1 MSRLVYISPD
11 SNTPTGG
18 IKVIYKHAELLA
30 SLGVPATVMHF
41 AQGYRCDWFNHQ
53 APIAYIDQLL
63 TSDIVMVPEI
73 MTILGTQLHSIGV
86 RYCMFVQNGYLV
98 LPTRPIQE
106 VWECY
111 KNAVAIVSISEDT
124 SDYLAS
130 VFPEFAHK
138 IVRVKYSVDT
148 ARFKPEAKL
157 NKATFMPRKLPH
169 HASNVVP
176 WLAKEFPGWTFQ
188 PIHGMNE
195 DQVAEHLRT
204 SRVFLAFSDFEGCPV
219 PPIEAA
225 LCGNVVVGYPGWGGL
240 EYWHAPNFL
249 KVEMGH
255 MRQFVDQF
263 RQAAAM
269 SLRADAQ
276 LALAPGMAA
285 LAHDYGLQA
294 EKALLLAGVQRVHA
308 LAAATPARLAEP
320 VKLAA

>member
-30 SLGVPATVMHF
+30 QLGEPATVMHF
-41 AQGYRCDWFNHQ
+41 AHGYRCDWFAHD

-73 MTILGTQLHSIGV
+73 MTILGNQLHNIGV

-106 VWECY
+106 VWQCY
-111 KNAVAIVSISEDT
+111 KNAVAILSISEDT
-124 SDYLAS
+124 SEYLAS

-148 ARFKPEAKL
+148 SRFKPGEKL

-169 HASNVVP
+169 HANNIVP
-176 WLAKEFPGWTFQ
+176 WMVKEFPGWVFQ
-188 PIHGMNE
+188 PLHGMHE
-195 DQVAEHLRT
+195 SVVAEHMQT

-225 LCGNVVVGYPGWGGL
+225 LSGNVVVGYPGWGGR

-249 KVEMGH
+249 PVEMGH
-255 MRQFVDQF
+255 MRQFAEQF
-263 RQAAAM
+263 RAAVAL
-269 SLRADAQ
+269 SLRDDAQ
-276 LALAPGMAA
+276 GLLAPGMAS
-285 LAHDYGLQA
+285 LASNYGFEA
-294 EKALLLAGVQRVHA
+294 EKATLLQGIARVRELAAGVPAPAGEPVR
-308 LAAATPARLAEP
+308 LAA
-320 VKLAA
+320 